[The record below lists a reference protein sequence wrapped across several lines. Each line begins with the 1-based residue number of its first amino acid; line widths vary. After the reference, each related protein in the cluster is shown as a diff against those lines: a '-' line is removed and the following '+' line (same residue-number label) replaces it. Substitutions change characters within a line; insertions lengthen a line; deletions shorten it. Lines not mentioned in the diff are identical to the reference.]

1 MKTDNSNNS
10 GNRETWEAFDN
21 DPKTEF
27 EASEIVKSGVVGAIS
42 GLPGAI
48 PGAVTTAKE
57 IIVTGLIDANVG
69 VWSYVAPEL
78 TKLTGPCSIN
88 DTEGLQL
95 SENAY
100 RE

>member
-1 MKTDNSNNS
+1 MDKHVSLFSVT
-10 GNRETWEAFDN
+10 RILYI
-21 DPKTEF
+21 
-27 EASEIVKSGVVGAIS
+27 IVILFLILPGAIS

-57 IIVTGLIDANVG
+57 VIVTGLIDANVG